1 MELAPATRGL
11 ASVDAWLYVAVAAIC
26 AFGLVMVYS
35 ASEVLAY
42 DQTGNPNYYF
52 ERQVAYLVLGTAV
65 MLVLARID
73 YHHLARWSR
82 PIGGV
87 TVLLLLAVLVPHIG
101 SSVNGARRWFDLGFI
116 DLQPSAVAALAAI
129 IVLGRWL
136 SDRGTLIRSW
146 SGLRDYAILLSIP
159 VALILLEKDLGST
172 IVVAAVGGILLFL
185 AGARYR
191 HLLIL
196 LAIAG
201 AIGWLMVLVE
211 PYRLSRLTCFGQ
223 SLASDNTLGTCW
235 QGIQALYGLG
245 RGGLFGVGLGNS
257 IEKYS
262 WLPEASTDF
271 IFAIIG
277 EELGL
282 AGAASVVLVFTF
294 LAWRGIRAAL
304 RAPDRFGTLLAGGVT
319 AWICIQAFVNVAAV
333 TVLIPATGIPLPFI
347 SYGGTAL
354 VMNLAAVGILCNVSA
369 QGRRQASPEKRSFSG
384 AGRRGSAGTRRS
396 AGAAGQRS
404 ADEGSFSVVGR
415 RAAPAERGLS
425 GVAHPG
431 AIARADA
438 DRGGRDGG
446 TPDPS
451 AGGRRRVARR

>member
-1 MELAPATRGL
+1 MAIQTTPTRRLDLPMRRARVELAPASRGL
-11 ASVDAWLYVAVAAIC
+11 ASVDGWLYVAVAAIC

-42 DQTGNPNYYF
+42 DQTGNPSYYF
-52 ERQVAYLVLGTAV
+52 ERQVAYLVVGLAV
-65 MLVLARID
+65 MLGLARLD
-73 YHHLARWSR
+73 YHHLLRWSR
-82 PIGGV
+82 PLALV
-87 TVLLLLAVLVPHIG
+87 TGLMLLAVLVPHIG
-101 SSVNGARRWFDLGFI
+101 TEVNGARRWFKIGSFE
-116 DLQPSAVAALAAI
+116 LQPSAVAALAVI
-129 IVLGRWL
+129 VVLGRWL

-146 SGLRDYAILLSIP
+146 GGIRDYVVVLAVP
-159 VALILLEKDLGST
+159 VGLILLEKDLGST

-185 AGARYR
+185 AGARFR
-191 HLLIL
+191 QLLLL
-196 LAIAG
+196 LAVAG

-223 SLASDNTLGTCW
+223 SLQSDPLGACW

-257 IEKYS
+257 IEKYA
-262 WLPEASTDF
+262 WLPEAHTDF

-282 AGAASVVLVFTF
+282 AGAASVVLAFTF
-294 LAWRGIRAAL
+294 LAWRGIRASL
-304 RAPDRFGTLLAGGVT
+304 RAPDRYGTLLAGGIT

-354 VMNLAAVGILCNVSA
+354 VMNLAAMGILCNVSA
-369 QGRRQASPEKRSFSG
+369 QGRRHEALSR
-384 AGRRGSAGTRRS
+384 ANVDRR
-396 AGAAGQRS
+396 
-404 ADEGSFSVVGR
+404 
-415 RAAPAERGLS
+415 
-425 GVAHPG
+425 
-431 AIARADA
+431 
-438 DRGGRDGG
+438 GRDGG
-446 TPDPS
+446 APDPS

>member
-1 MELAPATRGL
+1 MAVPTTPTRSLDLPIRRARVELTPATRGL
-11 ASVDAWLYVAVAAIC
+11 ASVDGWLYVAVAAIC
-26 AFGLVMVYS
+26 ACGLVMVYS

-42 DQTGNPNYYF
+42 DQTGNPSYYF
-52 ERQVAYLVLGTAV
+52 ERQVAYLVLGVAV
-65 MLVLARID
+65 MLVLARLD

-82 PIGGV
+82 PIGAV
-87 TVLLLLAVLVPHIG
+87 TVLMLLAVLVPHIG
-101 SSVNGARRWFDLGFI
+101 TTANGSRRWFDLGFF

-136 SDRGTLIRSW
+136 ADRGTLIRSW
-146 SGLRDYAILLSIP
+146 HGIRDYAILLSIP
-159 VALILLEKDLGST
+159 VALILLERDLGST

-185 AGARYR
+185 AGSRYR

-196 LAIAG
+196 LAVAG
-201 AIGWLMVLVE
+201 AVCWVMVLIE

-223 SLASDNTLGTCW
+223 SLSNDTLGTCW

-257 IEKYS
+257 VEKYS

-271 IFAIIG
+271 IFAIVG

-282 AGAASVVLVFTF
+282 LGAASVVLAFTF
-294 LAWRGIRAAL
+294 LAWRGIRAAR

-319 AWICIQAFVNVAAV
+319 AWICVQAFVNVAAV

-369 QGRRQASPEKRSFSG
+369 QSRRATAEQRSSSG
-384 AGRRGSAGTRRS
+384 AV
-396 AGAAGQRS
+396 GQGVLS
-404 ADEGSFSVVGR
+404 
-415 RAAPAERGLS
+415 RAN
-425 GVAHPG
+425 
-431 AIARADA
+431 A
-438 DRGGRDGG
+438 DRRGRDGG
-446 TPDPS
+446 TPDPR
-451 AGGRRRVARR
+451 AGGRRRVARL